1 MIWDRFDDAHDDV
14 LKDIRQIRSEIDVL
28 QARLKTAG
36 VAYSPF
42 KSPESSGEPGPQ
54 GWYQD
59 TVDEESAYAS
69 YRTYLRTLLNDAKS
83 E

>member
-14 LKDIRQIRSEIDVL
+14 LKDVRQIKSEIQVL

-36 VAYSPF
+36 ITYQPF
-42 KSPESSGEPGPQ
+42 IVPDPSGEPGPQ

-59 TVDEESAYAS
+59 TVDEESAYSS
-69 YRTYLRTLLNDAKS
+69 YRGYLRTLLDDSSAG
-83 E
+83 